1 MCRFAAYLG
10 PELLLSELV
19 YNPTNSLVHQA
30 TEAMQSMTRINADG
44 FGVGWYSPKISP
56 EPAVFKDT
64 SPVWNNYN
72 LGSIAGKIESPCIF
86 GHIRKA
92 NSFDPV
98 TRENC
103 HPFQRGRL
111 LWMHNGDVPGRVR
124 LTRRVA
130 ELAADVLLAKIRGNT
145 DSELAFTLFLTQ
157 LSDPL
162 AGSKADSLA
171 DSNANSHTDSNA
183 DPLERGPTTH
193 EMAAAMQHTIE
204 SLAAW
209 HQESGTE
216 SPLETNFCVTD
227 GESLVAARYGRGNRP
242 YASLN
247 WYEGNDQS
255 GRRRVLIASEPLTL
269 GDEWHEVPESSLVVV
284 DTDLSVEIR
293 PLEIG

>member
-30 TEAMQSMTRINADG
+30 TEAMQSLTRINADG
-44 FGVGWYSPKISP
+44 FGVGWYAPKISP

-124 LTRRVA
+124 LTRKVA
-130 ELAADVLLAKIRGNT
+130 ELADDALLARIRGNT

-157 LSDPL
+157 LADPL
-162 AGSKADSLA
+162 VGSHA
-171 DSNANSHTDSNA
+171 DSNAKSNA
-183 DPLERGPTTH
+183 DSDANSRERGPTTQ
-193 EMAAAMQHTIE
+193 EMAAAMEQTIE
-204 SLAAW
+204 LLAAW
-209 HQESGTE
+209 HQESGTK

-227 GESLVAARYGRGNRP
+227 GESLVAARYGRGDMP
-242 YASLN
+242 DASLN
-247 WYEGNDQS
+247 WYEGYDES

-293 PLEIG
+293 PLEIA

>member
-30 TEAMQSMTRINADG
+30 TEAMQSLTRINADG
-44 FGVGWYSPKISP
+44 FGVGWYAPKISP

-124 LTRRVA
+124 LTRKVA
-130 ELAADVLLAKIRGNT
+130 ELADDVLLAKIRGNT

-162 AGSKADSLA
+162 E
-171 DSNANSHTDSNA
+171 T
-183 DPLERGPTTH
+183 GPTTQ
-193 EMAAAMQHTIE
+193 EMAAAMEHTIE
-204 SLAAW
+204 LLAEW
-209 HQESGTE
+209 HQESGTK

-227 GESLVAARYGRGNRP
+227 GESLVAARYGRGDMP
-242 YASLN
+242 DASLN
-247 WYEGNDQS
+247 WYEGYDES

-284 DTDLSVEIR
+284 DTDLSVELR